1 MEEIANK
8 GHNFEFKVI
17 NGKATSIKMDGV
29 ELTGIGEITLSSYK
43 VGEKIKDTIT
53 ITFTDIES
61 FKIAKS

>member
-1 MEEIANK
+1 MDDIK
-8 GHNFEFKVI
+8 KHNFEFKVI
-17 NGKATSIKMDGV
+17 NGKTTSIKMDGV

-61 FKIAKS
+61 FKITKS